1 MGTPTQHPD
10 EPLPPNAASGEPENP
25 VPPPEHPAPDED
37 PGEEPVTPEQLP
49 LPFPLEVAAV
59 IANYRPTFQSREEA
73 IGAWLPRFA
82 RPEDSADLEVVLP
95 AVREWVTATTPQT
108 VKLART
114 VMHKTTYYALWGW
127 RTTGTVRPDVLLI
140 PDNIEH
146 YIHVVNEAWSSNR
159 KNNARTILRRVARA
173 VNPDDWP
180 LRPLAIG
187 SRHVKPPYT
196 PQEERRILSIASLP
210 GRRDRL
216 ARMTVVF
223 GSLGAA
229 MSAVEMSL
237 LRPEHLH
244 EMRGGGVAVAVGG
257 HQPRLVPVRGAYTD
271 LAREAL
277 EEVRE
282 RGVDRFLYGKS
293 HIASET
299 AYRLLGDRRTTPDS
313 ETFSVRRARNTWL
326 TAHLRAGTP
335 IPVLRKFSG
344 RLSQR
349 TLDVLGQLV
358 ADDLDP
364 WQAAQRGLGA

>member
-1 MGTPTQHPD
+1 MSTTTKQPD
-10 EPLPPNAASGEPENP
+10 EPLLPGAASGESGGEPP
-25 VPPPEHPAPDED
+25 PPPEHPAPDEE
-37 PGEEPVTPEQLP
+37 PAEEPFTSEQLP
-49 LPFPLEVAAV
+49 LPLEVAAV
-59 IANYRPTFQSREEA
+59 IEGYRPRFLSREEA
-73 IGAWLPRFA
+73 AVGTWRPRLP
-82 RPEDSADLEVVLP
+82 RPEDTDDLEVVLP
-95 AVREWVTATTPQT
+95 TVREWVTATAPQT

-114 VMHKTTYYALWGW
+114 VMNKTAYYVLWGW
-127 RTTGTVRPDVLLI
+127 RTTGTLRADVLLI

-146 YIHVVNEAWSSNR
+146 YIHVANQQQP
-159 KNNARTILRRVARA
+159 NNWKHNTRVILRRVARA

-180 LRPLAIG
+180 LKPLAIG

-196 PQEERRILSIASLP
+196 AQEERRILSIASLP

-229 MSAVEMSL
+229 MSAVEMTL

-244 EMRGGGVAVAVGG
+244 EMRGGRVAVAVGG

-282 RGVDRFLYGKS
+282 RGVDRFLHGKS

-299 AYRLLGDRRTTPDS
+299 AYRLLGDRRTNPDS

-364 WQAAQRGLGA
+364 WQAAERGLAA